1 MKNLQPKVKMFS
13 SELIGHL
20 HPLIVHLPIGIL
32 IFAYIMM
39 VLQSIQKS
47 DMESAIH
54 LAFLLGAIS
63 SLFACVAGWLLA
75 QSGDYE
81 TDAIFKHQWTGISTA
96 IFSMLAYFIK
106 KYRWILA
113 TLNIILL
120 TITGHLGG
128 NLTHGEDYLFSSQ
141 SKTPTTT
148 DSTTIASFE
157 NNDTT
162 QKNNQTLVRRS
173 FVYRD
178 KVVPILKTKC
188 YNCHSASK
196 KKGGLRLDTETFIKK
211 GGKNGQILLAGN
223 PSKST
228 LFTHLI
234 LPEDD
239 DKHMPPKGKTQL
251 TKSEISAIHFWIKKG
266 ASFAEEIE
274 TITNESN
281 VTPIPN
287 LAIPNSKITS
297 EEITNIP
304 VSENET
310 DKNTEVKLLS
320 QNTEAASPEIL
331 EKLKQRNIGIAH
343 LGDGSNYLSA
353 NFVNVRNYQPSLL
366 DNLENIT
373 NQLVRLRL
381 SNQPINDEAVKK
393 IANFKNLTRLN
404 LENTRISDVSL
415 EYLKALPKL
424 QQLNLYGTNITDKGL
439 AVLTKYPNLKVIYL
453 WQTKVSKSGIE
464 QLKKSLPS
472 LQIETGEFQFAK
484 PDTNRNIR

>member
-32 IFAYIMM
+32 IFAYTMM

-63 SLFACVAGWLLA
+63 SIFACIAGWLLA

-81 TDAIFKHQWTGISTA
+81 TDAIFKHQWTGLSTA
-96 IFSMLAYFIK
+96 VFSILAYFLK

-113 TLNIILL
+113 TLTIILL

-148 DSTTIASFE
+148 DSTAIASFTTT
-157 NNDTT
+157 DTS
-162 QKNNQTLVRRS
+162 QNANQTLVRKS

-266 ASFAEEIE
+266 ASFVEEIE
-274 TITNESN
+274 TIANES
-281 VTPIPN
+281 TITQIPN
-287 LAIPNSKITS
+287 LVIPNSKITS
-297 EEITNIP
+297 EGITNIP
-304 VSENET
+304 ANET
-310 DKNTEVKLLS
+310 DKNTEIKLLS
-320 QNTEAASPEIL
+320 QNMEAASSTIL
-331 EKLKQRNIGIAH
+331 EKLKQQNIEITN
-343 LGDGSNYLSA
+343 LGNGSNYLSA
-353 NFVNVRNYQPSLL
+353 NFVNVRNYQPSLV

-393 IANFKNLTRLN
+393 IATFKNLTRLN
-404 LENTRISDVSL
+404 LSHTSISDASL

-424 QQLNLYGTNITDKGL
+424 EHLNLYGTNITDKGL
-439 AVLTKYPNLKVIYL
+439 AVLVKYPNLKVVYL
-453 WQTKVSKSGIE
+453 WKTNVSKSGIE
-464 QLKKSLPS
+464 QLKKALPA

-484 PDTNRNIR
+484 PDTNKTIK

>member
-32 IFAYIMM
+32 IFAYTMM

-63 SLFACVAGWLLA
+63 SIFACIAGWLLA

-81 TDAIFKHQWTGISTA
+81 TDAIFKHQWTGLSTA
-96 IFSMLAYFIK
+96 VFSILAYFLK

-113 TLNIILL
+113 TLTIILL

-148 DSTTIASFE
+148 DSTAIASFTTT
-157 NNDTT
+157 DTS
-162 QKNNQTLVRRS
+162 QNANQTLVRKS

-266 ASFAEEIE
+266 ASFVEEIE
-274 TITNESN
+274 TITNES
-281 VTPIPN
+281 TITQIPN
-287 LAIPNSKITS
+287 LVIPNSKITS
-297 EEITNIP
+297 EGITNIP
-304 VSENET
+304 ANET
-310 DKNTEVKLLS
+310 DKNTEIKLLS
-320 QNTEAASPEIL
+320 QNMEAASSTIL
-331 EKLKQRNIGIAH
+331 EKLKQQNIEITN
-343 LGDGSNYLSA
+343 LGNGSNYLSA
-353 NFVNVRNYQPSLL
+353 NFVNVRNYQPSLV

-393 IANFKNLTRLN
+393 IATFKNLTRLN
-404 LENTRISDVSL
+404 LSHTSISDASL

-424 QQLNLYGTNITDKGL
+424 EHLNLYGTNITDKGL
-439 AVLTKYPNLKVIYL
+439 AVLVKYPNLKVVYL
-453 WQTKVSKSGIE
+453 WKTNVSKSGIE
-464 QLKKSLPS
+464 QLKKALPA

-484 PDTNRNIR
+484 PDTNKTIK

>member
-63 SLFACVAGWLLA
+63 SIFACIAGWLLA

-81 TDAIFKHQWTGISTA
+81 TDAIFKHQWTGLSTA
-96 IFSMLAYFIK
+96 VFSILAYFLK
-106 KYRWILA
+106 KYRWVLA
-113 TLNIILL
+113 TLTIILL

-148 DSTTIASFE
+148 DSTAIASFE
-157 NNDTT
+157 NTDTT
-162 QKNNQTLVRRS
+162 QKTNQRLVRKS

-266 ASFAEEIE
+266 ASFVEEIE
-274 TITNESN
+274 TITNES
-281 VTPIPN
+281 TITQIPN
-287 LAIPNSKITS
+287 LVIPNAKITS

-304 VSENET
+304 VSEN
-310 DKNTEVKLLS
+310 DKNILS
-320 QNTEAASPEIL
+320 QNTEAANSAIL
-331 EKLKQRNIGIAH
+331 EKLKQQNIEIAH
-343 LGDGSNYLSA
+343 LGNGSNYLSA
-353 NFVNVRNYQPSLL
+353 NFVNVRNYQPSLV

-393 IANFKNLTRLN
+393 IATFKNLTRLN
-404 LENTRISDVSL
+404 LENTPISDASL

-424 QQLNLYGTNITDKGL
+424 EQLNLYGTNITDKGL
-439 AVLTKYPNLKVIYL
+439 AILTKYPNLKVIYL
-453 WQTKVSKSGIE
+453 WQTKVSKSGID
-464 QLKKSLPS
+464 QLRTSLPS

-484 PDTNRNIR
+484 PDTIKTIK